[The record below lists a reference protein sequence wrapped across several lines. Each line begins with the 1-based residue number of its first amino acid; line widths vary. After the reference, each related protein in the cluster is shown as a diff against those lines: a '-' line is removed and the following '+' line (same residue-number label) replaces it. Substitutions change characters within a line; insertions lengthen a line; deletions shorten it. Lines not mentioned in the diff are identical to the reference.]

1 MKRTTVRA
9 SISPTDIFLMPVRPK
24 KSTSANTSRI
34 RKMRSKWIE
43 KETGKPIR
51 SAKDVEALDAE
62 WSEKCE
68 DAFCYLHEFE
78 VIS

>member
-9 SISPTDIFLMPVRPK
+9 SISPTGIFDACTPEEEYISEYFVNQED
-24 KSTSANTSRI
+24 AF
-34 RKMRSKWIE
+34 KWIE

-78 VIS
+78 VIG